1 MAKITRFNPDLSP
14 IARAIALWLEDKTS
28 KMTRREYEKDLR
40 YFFEVMSGKEVT
52 EELVSAFLKI
62 SQSQANA
69 ALMAYKAA
77 LKKRVLAPTTINR
90 KISAVKSFI
99 STANR
104 LGLCQFS
111 LKDAVKSEKLKPY
124 RDTSGIPLAEFKK
137 VLRLC
142 DLSTLKG
149 KRDKAL
155 LMLFWSN
162 ALRRNEVSLL
172 DIGDFVPSSRILWV
186 KGKGRSEKES
196 VDLSPKTIQA
206 ICDWLAD
213 RGSAGIKSSF
223 PLFIS
228 LDSRSRGSRL
238 SGDGLYKIVRCYC
251 REAGIDKLMSPH
263 RIRHSSITMAL
274 DKSDGDVRKVQKL
287 SRHKNLNTLMIYDD
301 NRNND
306 QLELSELL
314 EEDL

>member
-14 IARAIALWLEDKTS
+14 IARAISLWLEDKTS

-40 YFFEVMSGKEVT
+40 YFFEVMSGNEVT
-52 EELVSAFLKI
+52 EELVSAFLNI

-77 LKKRVLAPTTINR
+77 LKKRELAPTTINR

-301 NRNND
+301 NRNNVQMD
-306 QLELSELL
+306 LSDLL
-314 EEDL
+314 EDDL

>member
-1 MAKITRFNPDLSP
+1 MAKLTRFNPDSSP
-14 IARAIALWLEDKTS
+14 MARAIALWLEDKS
-28 KMTRREYEKDLR
+28 SIMTRREYEKDLR
-40 YFFEVMSGKEVT
+40 YFFEVMSGKQVT
-52 EELVSAFLKI
+52 EELVSAFLKV

-69 ALMAYKAA
+69 ALIAYKGV
-77 LKKRVLAPTTINR
+77 LKKRGLAPTTINR

-104 LGLCQFS
+104 LGLCQYS
-111 LKDAVKSEKLKPY
+111 LKDAVSSEKLKPY
-124 RDTSGIPLAEFKK
+124 RDTTGIPLAEFKK
-137 VLRLC
+137 VLALC
-142 DLSTLKG
+142 DLTTLKG
-149 KRDKAL
+149 KRDRAL

-172 DIGDFVPSSRILWV
+172 DIGDFIPSRRILWV
-186 KGKGRSEKES
+186 KGKGRTEKES
-196 VDLSPKTIQA
+196 VDLSQKTIKA

-213 RGSAGIKSSF
+213 RGSQGIKSSS

-251 REAGIDKLMSPH
+251 KDAGIDKLMSPH
-263 RIRHSSITMAL
+263 RIRHSSITTAL